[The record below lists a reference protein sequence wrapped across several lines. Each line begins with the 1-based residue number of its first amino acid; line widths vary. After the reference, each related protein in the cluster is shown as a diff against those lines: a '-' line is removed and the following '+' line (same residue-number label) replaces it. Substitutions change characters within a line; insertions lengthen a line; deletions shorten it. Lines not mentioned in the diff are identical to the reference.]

1 MTDREL
7 NLHKRNKT
15 ALINSIEKNVFG
27 VVDKAL
33 KEKDEASAAD
43 DLMDLTGLLKTID
56 DSVVELKGYNNKI
69 YELIAEDAEVEKE
82 MDDDMTLKMK
92 ISIY

>member
-1 MTDREL
+1 MF
-7 NLHKRNKT
+7 
-15 ALINSIEKNVFG
+15 V
-27 VVDKAL
+27 L

-92 ISIY
+92 INKFNTNTYIVCMGIHDNIYVVHAL